1 MPRSDHCDGT
11 RFFNPG
17 VATDKSLADLWRW
30 RRTSV
35 PHPWPARRD
44 NAAYPP
50 PPRNIAADT
59 VAVTFIGQA
68 SFLLTTAFGTIL
80 TDPVFS
86 DRVSPLSFLGPK
98 RVRPPG
104 LALDALPPIDAILLS
119 HNHYDHMDVPSLRR
133 LRAANPAAP
142 IVTGLGN
149 AAYLLGKGIGGGV
162 DRDWWE
168 AAALRPG
175 LRATFVPA
183 QHWSSRSLRDRR
195 RTLWGGFA
203 LDVGG
208 RRIYFAGDS
217 GYCPWFSTLRTRW
230 GEPDLALLPIGAYE
244 PRWFMRSQHMNPEEA
259 VQAHRDL
266 GARRSLGMH
275 FGTVQLTD
283 EPIDEPLHAL
293 ARATAAAGLADD
305 AFTTLDVG
313 ETRLVP
319 LG

>member
-1 MPRSDHCDGT
+1 M
-11 RFFNPG
+11 
-17 VATDKSLADLWRW
+17 
-30 RRTSV
+30 
-35 PHPWPARRD
+35 
-44 NAAYPP
+44 
-50 PPRNIAADT
+50 
-59 VAVTFIGQA
+59 TFIGQA

-104 LALDALPPIDAILLS
+104 LGLDALPPIDAILLS

-133 LRAANPAAP
+133 LRAANPTTP

-149 AAYLLGKGIGGGV
+149 TAYLKGKGIGGGI

-168 AAALRPG
+168 AADLRPG

-183 QHWSSRSLRDRR
+183 QHWSSRSLGDRR

-203 LDVGG
+203 LSVGA
-208 RRIYFAGDS
+208 RRLYFAGDS
-217 GYCPWFSTLRTRW
+217 GYCPWFATLRARW
-230 GEPDLALLPIGAYE
+230 GAPDLALLPIGAYE

-266 GARRSLGMH
+266 DARRSIGMH

-293 ARATAAAGLADD
+293 ARAKAAAGLADD
-305 AFTTLDVG
+305 AFTTLDFG
-313 ETRLVP
+313 QTRLVP